1 MHFQQMAL
9 ELLEAYERFST
20 LAARTALPH
29 SAVSPEVDSQ
39 VSGSFEPHAA
49 VGAIEKFLAR
59 VDVQMLLE
67 VAEAREAFATVWAD
81 VRPFFGVLLLVV
93 LQLKIAGECF
103 GTLGTL
109 QGFANLIRQ
118 HVNLQLSHLSK
129 RFSAV
134 CPFGGNWTVRALRKR
149 EEMFFT

>member
-9 ELLEAYERFST
+9 QLLEAHKRFSALTARTT
-20 LAARTALPH
+20 LAH

-49 VGAIEKFLAR
+49 VGAVEEFLAR

-67 VAEAREAFATVWAD
+67 VAEAGEAFATVWTY

-93 LQLKIAGECF
+93 LQLKITSECF

-109 QGFANLIRQ
+109 QGFARLVCE
-118 HVNLQLSHLSK
+118 HVKLQLSHLS
-129 RFSAV
+129 
-134 CPFGGNWTVRALRKR
+134 
-149 EEMFFT
+149 E